1 MASKSGSI
9 TGIVIAIRTTAIL
22 ADSITNWPWVWLTN
36 AYACDTV
43 TLTNEP
49 DGAFYILGTPLD
61 SDADGIPDAYAAL
74 VHDGLGPDS
83 NGNGV
88 PDWLEVVMGYD
99 PRQTNGLG
107 NTQPGYSL
115 FLAQPRNSSH
125 LP

>member
-1 MASKSGSI
+1 VFRT
-9 TGIVIAIRTTAIL
+9 TGIG

-43 TLTNEP
+43 TLSSEP
-49 DGAFYILGTPLD
+49 DGAYYLLGTPLD

-88 PDWLEVVMGYD
+88 PDWLEVEMGYN
-99 PRQTNGLG
+99 PRQTNSLG
-107 NTQPGYSL
+107 KSQPGYSL
-115 FLAQPRNSSH
+115 FLAQPRNASYV
-125 LP
+125 P